1 MVGKTEGRKRRRWT
15 TQDEM
20 VGWSHQLS
28 GHESEQTLEVVIV
41 VQSLNCVRVFETPWT
56 VACQHPLSIEFFRQ
70 EHWCGL
76 PLPTQGALSNPGVK
90 PASLA
95 FPASAGRF
103 FTTVPPGSRD
113 LIKSVDCFG

>member
-1 MVGKTEGRKRRRWT
+1 MPPALFFFFRTALAMLGLSWFQMNFRIICFSSVKNVMGTLLL
-15 TQDEM
+15 
-20 VGWSHQLS
+20 SH
-28 GHESEQTLEVVIV
+28 
-41 VQSLNCVRVFETPWT
+41 VQVFETPWT

-103 FTTVPPGSRD
+103 FTIVPPGSRD